1 MLSKNVAQVRKLTGD
16 FWSIL
21 ALVLTTVL
29 GGVVIALYYC
39 PRLAGV
45 IIATLPLVAGSGF
58 VMGKLLMDNDEEA
71 MGDLVKHA
79 SEYAST
85 VISNI
90 KTVLSTGQARESADA
105 YKVLL
110 KDSEVVTATKA
121 RTVALSAFVSEFVK
135 FAAFGLAFWY
145 SGRLYTEGHCDFT
158 EIFEALTGVL
168 FCGIFAGMY
177 AGQLPD
183 VTDAKEQVAAFLQFQ
198 DTMVQTPAEAGLKP
212 APAVSIAGAVEYRGV
227 HFAYPTRPDQ
237 EILQG
242 LDLTINVGETVAIV
256 GASGSGKSTIMMLT
270 QKFYK
275 PTSGSILVDGKDIQD
290 MDTEGYRDQI
300 AAVSQEPK
308 LFNTSIYKNITY
320 RHKAST
326 PTLLRD
332 VEKAAAEA
340 NAAGFIG
347 EQKGKYDREVGELGE
362 ALSGG
367 QRQRVAIAQA
377 LFIDNI
383 KILLLDEAT
392 SALDVKSE
400 QAVQDALEKAQA
412 NRTTIIVA
420 HRLSTIK
427 KCDRIIVLEKG
438 RCAEE
443 GTFQELLGKT
453 NSAFRSFYQA
463 NLSTQE

>member
-1 MLSKNVAQVRKLTGD
+1 
-16 FWSIL
+16 
-21 ALVLTTVL
+21 
-29 GGVVIALYYC
+29 
-39 PRLAGV
+39 
-45 IIATLPLVAGSGF
+45 
-58 VMGKLLMDNDEEA
+58 
-71 MGDLVKHA
+71 
-79 SEYAST
+79 
-85 VISNI
+85 
-90 KTVLSTGQARESADA
+90 
-105 YKVLL
+105 
-110 KDSEVVTATKA
+110 
-121 RTVALSAFVSEFVK
+121 
-135 FAAFGLAFWY
+135 
-145 SGRLYTEGHCDFT
+145 
-158 EIFEALTGVL
+158 
-168 FCGIFAGMY
+168 
-177 AGQLPD
+177 
-183 VTDAKEQVAAFLQFQ
+183 
-198 DTMVQTPAEAGLKP
+198 
-212 APAVSIAGAVEYRGV
+212 
-227 HFAYPTRPDQ
+227 
-237 EILQG
+237 
-242 LDLTINVGETVAIV
+242 
-256 GASGSGKSTIMMLT
+256 MMLT

-340 NAAGFIG
+340 NAAGFIE